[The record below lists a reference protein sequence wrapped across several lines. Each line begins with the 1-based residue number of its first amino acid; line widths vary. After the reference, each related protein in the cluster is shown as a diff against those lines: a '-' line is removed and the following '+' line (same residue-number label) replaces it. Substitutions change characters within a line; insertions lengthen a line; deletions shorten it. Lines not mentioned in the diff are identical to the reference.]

1 MRELLCPA
9 GTLAPFSQ
17 RWSSHPQTAKWR
29 QEHSVW
35 QGLSLLNAAVKGT
48 PVTYSRKKP
57 KQASPQGLADL

>member
-1 MRELLCPA
+1 MRELQHTA
-9 GTLAPFSQ
+9 RTSVPFPQ
-17 RWSSHPQTAKWR
+17 RWSPHPQTAKWR

-57 KQASPQGLADL
+57 KQASPQGFADL